1 MPVHLFNIMFGE
13 AAVLGVL
20 STVVVPVTVPED
32 VTVEDT
38 VVLVSTAN
46 AREGINRIIIR
57 GKIFHDFMPYPHL
70 RGFLVGFLRG
80 LRLGGLPRLLPYVP
94 IPLGIIHF
102 PPSL

>member
-1 MPVHLFNIMFGE
+1 MFGE

-57 GKIFHDFMPYPHL
+57 GKIFHDFMP
-70 RGFLVGFLRG
+70 
-80 LRLGGLPRLLPYVP
+80 
-94 IPLGIIHF
+94 
-102 PPSL
+102 